1 MQFNK
6 ETPVR
11 NFVIQ
16 DHSFQIPAPFNEGHT
31 CTASE
36 AGVLN
41 QTLAE
46 NVRNNLAKRVKESL
60 DKGEFDQTKMQAEID
75 QYLEEYEFGQRR
87 GRGPTDPVEREA
99 FSIARDIVKNAL
111 REQGIKLA
119 DVDTADLNELT
130 QQTVDA
136 NPAITKEAE
145 SRVKKRNEIG
155 NVSLPDLTTLG
166 QQPAQE
172 SAE

>member
-6 ETPVR
+6 ETPTGS
-11 NFVIQ
+11 FIIQ
-16 DHSFQIPAPFNEGHT
+16 EHAFNIPKPFTEGHR

-46 NVRNNLAKRVKESL
+46 NVRNNLAKRVKESV
-60 DKGEFDQTKMQAEID
+60 DKGEFDHTAMQAEID

-99 FSIARDIVKNAL
+99 LNIAKELVKKAL
-111 REQGIKLA
+111 REQGTKLA
-119 DVDTADLNELT
+119 DVDTADINDLAA
-130 QQTVDA
+130 QTVEA

-155 NVSLPDLTTLG
+155 NVSLPDLASIG
-166 QQPAQE
+166 QKD
-172 SAE
+172 AEATE